1 MLHEVKNL
9 HETRKVAENFVN
21 SLVPKEN
28 EAVVVGL
35 YGDLG
40 AGKTAFTK
48 CVAGALG
55 IEEAI
60 TSPTFVIE
68 KIYELQKQKFTH
80 LIHIDAYRLKD
91 SSELLKLGW
100 KEIINDK
107 NNLILIEWPEI
118 VLDAMPEHR
127 EVRLSVGEDESSR
140 TIEILE

>member
-9 HETRKVAENFVN
+9 QETRKVAENFVN
-21 SLVPKEN
+21 SLTPKEN
-28 EAVVVGL
+28 KAVVVGL
-35 YGDLG
+35 YGNLG

-48 CVAGALG
+48 FVASVLG

-100 KEIINDK
+100 DEIVNDK

-118 VLDAMPEHR
+118 VLDAMPEHIQ
-127 EVRLSVGEDESSR
+127 VRLGVGEEEGSR
-140 TIEILE
+140 KIEILE